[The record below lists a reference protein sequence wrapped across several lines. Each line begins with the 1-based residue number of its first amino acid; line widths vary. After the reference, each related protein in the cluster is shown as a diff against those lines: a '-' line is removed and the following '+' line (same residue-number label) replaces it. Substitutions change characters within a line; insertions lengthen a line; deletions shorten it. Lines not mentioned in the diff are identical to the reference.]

1 MRIVQLKELIQL
13 SGSVSDCDQQEGNS
27 GQQQEPRRQARK
39 VMPNQITKP
48 SEERP
53 EGRTSKVVRDRVSEW
68 AEQSAQ
74 EMHAQAATL
83 ENQHDRNYYLHRE
96 DIKKNHAGLKSARR
110 YEHGGENTINQSI
123 DQFI

>member
-1 MRIVQLKELIQL
+1 MYKMLRTIEQGHNVPIYRCRMRIVQLKELIQL

-68 AEQSAQ
+68 AEQSPRETHTRVA
-74 EMHAQAATL
+74 EL
-83 ENQHDRNYYLHRE
+83 ENKCDRE
-96 DIKKNHAGLKSARR
+96 
-110 YEHGGENTINQSI
+110 
-123 DQFI
+123 